1 MDNNFENLEETNI
14 FSAKVARAMTDKARD
29 EDMSCLKPIMEKIQ
43 KNARMKDYHCYI
55 SATTPDY
62 ILEKLRR
69 LGYVVQ
75 LIKGDPRDPRETDT
89 IKISWK

>member
-1 MDNNFENLEETNI
+1 MDYNFEKSEEANI
-14 FSAKVARAMTDKARD
+14 FSAKVAHAMTDKARD
-29 EDMSCLKPIMEKIQ
+29 EDISCLKLIMEKIQ

-62 ILEKLRR
+62 TLEKLRR
-69 LGYVVQ
+69 LGYIVQ

-89 IKISWK
+89 IKISW

>member
-1 MDNNFENLEETNI
+1 MDNNFENWEDTNI

-29 EDMSCLKPIMEKIQ
+29 EDMSYLKPIMEKIQ
-43 KNARMKDYHCYI
+43 NNAKSKNYHCYI

-62 ILEKLRR
+62 VLEKLRR
-69 LGYVVQ
+69 LGYTVQ
-75 LIKGDPRDPRETDT
+75 LIKVDPRDPRETDT